1 MSSHIM
7 ARRRKAR
14 EEIRGLKKGYYHLST
29 DGWKDGFLFHTPA
42 QFAFGMIVIGLLT
55 LTTGIAIYSFSLMPN
70 HVHILV
76 SGTGAACLKAFDYL
90 RSKLSERLKKDGYP
104 SLPDD
109 YWFKLTPIDNEE
121 QMQNNFIYV
130 DRNAYEQLLCVP
142 TAYPWSSSYL
152 HHSLLGKMIKG
163 RRADTFSKR
172 ELEELTGSRIA
183 IPPHWEFH
191 SDLGLLPSSF
201 VDNSLFIR
209 LFPNPKDY
217 ESRLVKDY
225 EAFVKVGKA
234 LDETPVFSENEVRDI
249 VDRLVLDLF
258 PGRKVRQLSN
268 DEKGRL
274 TTVLMKNYNLTAPV
288 IAGALDVSEHIVN
301 QWFRAKDYGKQ
312 R

>member
-104 SLPDD
+104 PLPDD

-191 SDLGLLPSSF
+191 PDLGLLPSSF

-234 LDETPVFSENEVRDI
+234 LDETPDFSENEVRDI